1 METYMFI
8 LTKSNRRKSSNNCT
22 GPYRE
27 DID

>member
-1 METYMFI
+1 MFI

-22 GPYRE
+22 GPHRE